1 MSTEV
6 FMPALGMTQETGKL
20 IEWLVAEGA
29 SVTKGAPIMV
39 VETDKSIVELE
50 APATGTLVNITAK
63 VGDDV
68 PVGKVIALILAAGE
82 AFNPESAPIAPA
94 IQAADPVS
102 SAPAAL
108 SAASASMPSI
118 PATSKPASPL
128 AVRVAEENGVD
139 LSQVPAS
146 GKRIQKEDVLAYL
159 AKQQTSMVS
168 GPLLASPKARRL
180 GREQNIDLQTLKGS
194 GPGGAVL
201 TNDVMN
207 AAAARDAVV
216 AVPSQLASSASITPA
231 LPTSRMWQVMA
242 QRLTESWQTIPHFY
256 LEAEVN
262 ATALKIW
269 RAKLLE
275 RPGEKVTFT
284 DLIIKLT
291 AIALRQHPR
300 VNASWIGGF
309 IQINPD
315 INIGLAVAVEEGLLV
330 PVIHQAD
337 QMGIRALAARRKALV
352 SGAQAN
358 RLSLTDLSSG
368 TFTISNLG
376 MYNSIDNFSA
386 IVNPPEAA
394 ILALGRIADKVV
406 AVDGKPVVQPMMR
419 MTLSCDHR
427 VIDGA
432 RGAEFLQ
439 TLVALIEDPLA
450 ALD

>member
-20 IEWLVAEGA
+20 LEWLFTEGQ
-29 SVTKGAPIMV
+29 SVKKGEPIMV
-39 VETDKSIVELE
+39 VETDKATVELE
-50 APATGTLVNITAK
+50 APASGTLVNIGAK
-63 VGDDV
+63 PGDDV

-82 AFNPESAPIAPA
+82 TYTAASPSAPKP
-94 IQAADPVS
+94 DPVLPIVQS
-102 SAPAAL
+102 TPL
-108 SAASASMPSI
+108 ASASPAPS
-118 PATSKPASPL
+118 AKPKAIKPVSPL
-128 AVRVAEENGVD
+128 AARLAEENGVD
-139 LSQVPAS
+139 LSQVESA

-159 AKQQTSMVS
+159 AQKQTNSS
-168 GPLLASPKARRL
+168 GRLLASPKARRL

-194 GPGGAVL
+194 GPDGAVL
-201 TNDVMN
+201 TKDVLN
-207 AAAARDAVV
+207 ATAAIQPVV
-216 AVPSQLASSASITPA
+216 ANPPSAASA
-231 LPTSRMWQVMA
+231 LPLSRMWQVMA

-262 ATALKIW
+262 AAPLKAW

-275 RPGEKVTFT
+275 RSEEKITFT
-284 DLIIKLT
+284 DLIVKLT

-300 VNASWIGGF
+300 INSSWINGT
-309 IQINPD
+309 IQTNAD
-315 INIGLAVAVEEGLLV
+315 INIGLAVAVEDGLLV
-330 PVIHQAD
+330 PVIHHAD
-337 QMGIRALAARRKALV
+337 ELGIRALAVRRKALV

-358 RLSLTDLSSG
+358 KLSLTDMSGG

-376 MYNSIDNFSA
+376 MFNSVDNFSA

-394 ILALGRIADKVV
+394 ILALGRIADKIV
-406 AVDGKPVVQPMMR
+406 AVNGQPVVQPTMR

-439 TLVALIEDPLA
+439 TLVTLIEDPLT